1 MSKDQAFDLIHYLQ
15 KEQPNQHYFTN
26 IVYLANCTI
35 HFIIYFSFPAY
46 SLTSFPSLAP
56 GVTGVVALMSFMAF
70 IILQI
75 VVFLTKKKEMYLR
88 NQLLLFRFVVSPI
101 LTLRFMEA
109 AESSTILPSLAA
121 LGVIMVRSF
130 SYFLS
135 KFILYENERHYSL
148 KVQQTPIIAKM

>member
-75 VVFLTKKKEMYLR
+75 VVFLTKKKEIYLR

-101 LTLRFMEA
+101 LTVRFIETA
-109 AESSTILPSLAA
+109 
-121 LGVIMVRSF
+121 
-130 SYFLS
+130 
-135 KFILYENERHYSL
+135 
-148 KVQQTPIIAKM
+148 